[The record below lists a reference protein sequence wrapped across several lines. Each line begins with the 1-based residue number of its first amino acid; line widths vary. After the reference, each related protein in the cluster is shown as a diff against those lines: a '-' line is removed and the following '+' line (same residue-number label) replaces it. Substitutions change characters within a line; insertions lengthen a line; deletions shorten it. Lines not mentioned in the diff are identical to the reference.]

1 MGQEINGVQ
10 GAGRQGGPVGTGQNR
25 QVIYNATGTLPVTQL
40 NGPLQTL
47 TPAQALDRYIQPSL
61 VVTSFL
67 GVTVR
72 VHQKL
77 VKPLHDAQD
86 SLQYAQN
93 QQKHGIV
100 TLSGYQGPKS
110 GLHSVGCAVD
120 INYET
125 SPFLMHE
132 EGEGA
137 LDTMLGEIYERI
149 AQFILGRASVIPL
162 EITHYFNPRDATR
175 RDSLYRSLEEESGA
189 MRTYFGMYM
198 VNPETHLDPYLQS
211 SNGSDRAK
219 KTKWMGVAA
228 GSVPGWKAALGQ
240 IQKDYTTLTGRG
252 SGPQIVIHVPGS
264 PNYLAATDPCDAG
277 MCYPAAPA
285 LSQAAG
291 ASRTPDAPFVDKGN
305 THRDPRYGFMSFDHD
320 VVVALLDQGFT
331 WGAVG
336 FGAGSLTMGGSGD
349 VMHFELSAVGNQVLK
364 DAKAAV
370 SGGT

>member
-1 MGQEINGVQ
+1 VVQEINGVQ
-10 GAGRQGGPVGTGQNR
+10 GAGRQAGSAGTGQNR
-25 QVIYNATGTLPVTQL
+25 QVIYNAAGTLPVTQP
-40 NGPLQTL
+40 NGPLQTQ
-47 TPAQALDRYIQPSL
+47 TAGQALDRYIQLSL
-61 VVTSFL
+61 VTTSFL
-67 GVTVR
+67 GVPVR
-72 VHQKL
+72 VHSKL

-93 QQKHGIV
+93 HQKHGIV
-100 TLSGYQGPKS
+100 TLSGYQGPKT

-149 AQFILGRASVIPL
+149 AQFVLGRASVIPL

-175 RDSLYRSLEEESGA
+175 RDTLYRSLKEESDA
-189 MRTYFGMYM
+189 MRTYFGFYM
-198 VNPETHLDPYLQS
+198 INPETHLDSYLQTS
-211 SNGSDRAK
+211 TGSDRAK
-219 KTKWMGVAA
+219 KTKWLGVAA
-228 GSVPGWKAALGQ
+228 GAVPGWKAALGQ

-252 SGPQIVIHVPGS
+252 SGPQIMIHVPGS
-264 PNYLAATDPCDAG
+264 PNYLATTNPCDAG
-277 MCYPAAPA
+277 MCYPTPQP

-291 ASRTPDAPFVDKGN
+291 ASRTPDAPFVDKGT
-305 THRDPRYGFMSFDHD
+305 THRDPQYGFLSFDHD

-336 FGAGSLTMGGSGD
+336 FGAGGLTVGGSGD
-349 VMHFELSAVGNQVLK
+349 VMHFELSVQGRQVLS

-370 SGGT
+370 GGV